1 MKEILS
7 AKSID
12 NIYKEIIEEKNYIIH
27 AEVEG
32 LIVGLYEF
40 FERLATQKKEK
51 YCIKRKFTV
60 CN

>member
-7 AKSID
+7 AKAID

-27 AEVEG
+27 TEVEG

-40 FERLATQKKEK
+40 FERLATQKKS
-51 YCIKRKFTV
+51 Y
-60 CN
+60 